1 MRQKNRKA
9 LFKDINFF
17 KMESKI
23 PQKIKSHT
31 TTFNLSTR
39 EILNVD
45 ETIVYLQLS
54 RSCLYKK
61 TSQKQIPY
69 YKPPG
74 CKQIYFRKTELEEWL
89 LSNKIKT
96 VAELE
101 TNTNNYLSK
110 TPKSL

>member
-1 MRQKNRKA
+1 
-9 LFKDINFF
+9 
-17 KMESKI
+17 MEQTI
-23 PQKIKSHT
+23 PQEIRSQIKT
-31 TTFNLSTR
+31 LNLSTR

-45 ETIVYLQLS
+45 EAIAYLQLS

-74 CKQIYFRKTELEEWL
+74 CKRIYFQKKELEEWL
-89 LSNKIKT
+89 LSNKVKT

-101 TNTNNYLSK
+101 DNNQNYLNR

>member
-1 MRQKNRKA
+1 MEEK
-9 LFKDINFF
+9 LFQ
-17 KMESKI
+17 E
-23 PQKIKSHT
+23 IKSLKGQMET
-31 TTFNLSTR
+31 LNLSTKD
-39 EILNVD
+39 ILNVD
-45 ETIVYLQLS
+45 EAIAYLRLS

-89 LSNKIKT
+89 LSNKVKT

-101 TNTNNYLSK
+101 NSTKNYLRKTSK
-110 TPKSL
+110 INQR